1 MAMKSSTASVLHVV
15 LLLFVFVSLSHVELE
30 AFKPLTSVSDQAP
43 FLGGPGNLTFTQ
55 CGGFRSLVN
64 YAIKLSAEE
73 TKCAG

>member
-1 MAMKSSTASVLHVV
+1 M
-15 LLLFVFVSLSHVELE
+15 ELE

-64 YAIKLSAEE
+64 YAIKLSAKEPNVPGRMPAPE
-73 TKCAG
+73 PVDLFCEFLF

>member
-1 MAMKSSTASVLHVV
+1 ML
-15 LLLFVFVSLSHVELE
+15 ELE

-64 YAIKLSAEE
+64 YAIKLSAKE

>member
-1 MAMKSSTASVLHVV
+1 M
-15 LLLFVFVSLSHVELE
+15 ELE

-64 YAIKLSAEE
+64 YAINYQLKKQNVPGRMPAPEPADLFC
-73 TKCAG
+73 KFLF